1 MSDCL
6 RCWMPAKPQVHHG
19 RPENTAQGR
28 GMGGDPTG
36 VLDHERY
43 DLCDPCHDGLHAKL
57 WTFTV
62 DENGWVEGVNANG
75 TTFSHP
81 LVIDNDSPSPAA
93 WNDAKLGLYWEKAG
107 AALMED
113 RATIANIY
121 QRRWGWGQ
129 GWAKRAADAMGGGKD
144 GTGLQIST
152 RSVRRAANQWTLWK
166 GDWETMKK
174 LGSLTVAY
182 AIASADDAQAA
193 LAIAEKELPA
203 GKKAG
208 EVVRLIEGKTDSAVQ
223 KEKCDCDCCD
233 HWKGA

>member
-1 MSDCL
+1 
-6 RCWMPAKPQVHHG
+6 
-19 RPENTAQGR
+19 
-28 GMGGDPTG
+28 MGGDPTG

-43 DLCDPCHDGLHAKL
+43 DLCEPCHTGPDGIHAKR

-62 DENGWVEGVNANG
+62 DENRWVEGVNANG

-93 WNDAKLGLYWEKAG
+93 WDDAKLGLYWEKAG

-121 QRRWGWGQ
+121 QQRWGWGQ

-152 RSVRRAANQWTLWK
+152 RSVRRAANQWALWK
-166 GDWETMKK
+166 GNWETMKR

-182 AIASADDAQAA
+182 AIASADDAPAA
-193 LAIAEKELPA
+193 LVIAEKELA
-203 GKKAG
+203 DGKKAH
-208 EVVRLIEGKTDSAVQ
+208 EVVRLIEGKPAKVDQTEQCVCGQ
-223 KEKCDCDCCD
+223 GEGCGHVHTRKE
-233 HWKGA
+233 G